1 MMILIVCKSSRRK
14 DIGTAVAEFKTLM
27 YAYMGIMAA
36 ISVLG
41 ITLKHNDPPTI
52 HTPTPTHTQP
62 AKEPKR
68 PIMFKEKPD
77 QFEI

>member
-1 MMILIVCKSSRRK
+1 MMILIVCKKSRRK
-14 DIGTAVAEFKTLM
+14 DIGTTVAEFKTLL

-41 ITLKHNDPPTI
+41 ISLKHKDPPTI

-62 AKEPKR
+62 AKEHSR
-68 PIMFKEKPD
+68 ET
-77 QFEI
+77 